1 MRTAGTVFLTALT
14 IIMSILYTV
23 FVNEQNILSLS
34 IALGALWFYTLIRW
48 VVFILLID
56 AVKKPCSKVWLV
68 SVMFAEYKLAD
79 ILTPVLF
86 IVLDITFMILL
97 PELLSRIMF
106 FISLLIQVKSLS
118 LKTKHIKYEY
128 TVMKHILT

>member
-14 IIMSILYTV
+14 IIMAVLYTV
-23 FVNEQNILSLS
+23 LVNENNILSLS

-48 VVFILLID
+48 IVFILLVD
-56 AVKKPCSKVWLV
+56 AVKKPCSKEWLI
-68 SVMFAEYKLAD
+68 SVMFAEYKLSD

-86 IVLDITFMILL
+86 IVLNITLMLSLTQLI
-97 PELLSRIMF
+97 SRIMF
-106 FISLLIQVKSLS
+106 IISTLIQVKVLL
-118 LKTKHIKYEY
+118 LKTRHIKYEY